1 MTKMIPEC
9 GHEVDLPCSTEPTR
23 ALCKKMCASELPCGH
38 LCKKKCCEPCNQADC
53 EEPLT
58 TTKVNIC
65 GHHVTLSCKDF
76 HEGELPVFPRLYS
89 IHHQT
94 NLIFLS
100 SSRWRTNGETNSIPS
115 YNLLETV

>member
-1 MTKMIPEC
+1 MTKIIPEC
-9 GHEVDLPCSTEPTR
+9 GHEVHLPCSTEPTR

-65 GHHVTLSCKDF
+65 GHHVTLSCNDF
-76 HEGELPVFPRLYS
+76 HGGEFPVLSRLYS
-89 IHHQT
+89 
-94 NLIFLS
+94 S
-100 SSRWRTNGETNSIPS
+100 
-115 YNLLETV
+115 